1 MWLPS
6 AIPGFRASTSRQ
18 RSPLPRFW
26 CASFQSESPG
36 FTVTTFSWLATA
48 AGAAGWEGVTRT
60 AGGRDGETREGADTK
75 VLGRSKGERFTGGR
89 TGANRGATGFESRGC
104 SGISGGLGEASA
116 GAAAGRWNSADCC
129 SFCDCFCLRNR
140 RATSPRGA
148 LAEISLAS
156 TASWFFSA
164 VTGASGFFFA
174 ATCARSSGVRI

>member
-1 MWLPS
+1 MLLLS
-6 AIPGFRASTSRQ
+6 AMPGFTASRSRQ
-18 RSPLPRFW
+18 RSPLPRFC

-36 FTVTTFSWLATA
+36 FTVTTFSWLATG
-48 AGAAGWEGVTRT
+48 AGAVGCEGVTGT
-60 AGGRDGETREGADTK
+60 AGVCEAETRGGADTK

-104 SGISGGLGEASA
+104 SGISGDLGEASA

-140 RATSPRGA
+140 RATLPSGA
-148 LAEISLAS
+148 LGEISLAS

-164 VTGASGFFFA
+164 VTGASRFFFA